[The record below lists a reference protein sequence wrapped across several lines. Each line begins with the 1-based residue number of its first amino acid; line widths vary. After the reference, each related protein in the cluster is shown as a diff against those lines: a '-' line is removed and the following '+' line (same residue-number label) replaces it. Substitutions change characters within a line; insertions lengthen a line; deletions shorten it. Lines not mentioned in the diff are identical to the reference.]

1 MTVDKGS
8 DVGPGCLFCRIA
20 AGEAPATI
28 LYQDQEMVAFRDS
41 HPVAPIH
48 VLLVPRKHLV
58 SVAEAQEADADLL
71 GRMMLR
77 AADIARKER
86 LEGDFR
92 LVTNSGPQAGQS
104 VYHLHFHLLGG
115 RRMRWPPG

>member
-1 MTVDKGS
+1 MTVEKWRDM
-8 DVGPGCLFCRIA
+8 DPDCLFCRIA
-20 AGEAPATI
+20 AGRAPATI

-48 VLLVPRKHLV
+48 VLLVPRRHLTN
-58 SVAEAQEADADLL
+58 VAAADEADADLL
-71 GRMMLR
+71 GRLMLR
-77 AADIARKER
+77 AANLAEEAG

-104 VYHLHFHLLGG
+104 IYHLHVHLLGG